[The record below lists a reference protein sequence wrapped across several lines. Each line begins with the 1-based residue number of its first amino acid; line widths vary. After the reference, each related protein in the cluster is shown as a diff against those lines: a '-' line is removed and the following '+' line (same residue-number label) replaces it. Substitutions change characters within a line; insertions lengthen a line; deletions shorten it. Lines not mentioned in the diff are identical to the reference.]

1 MPTSTRKRPAGQK
14 SSRGKVSTSGLGGR
28 RDRRREKKD
37 PASSETYQKILDA
50 AAHVFNEI
58 GYANA
63 TLDDVGAR
71 VGLNRASMYY
81 YVSTKAELLA
91 DVLRPMAEMTPVV
104 LRELQDQG
112 GSATEKL
119 QRIVRMHH
127 HIWEQNYPNLMLLLQ
142 HDTHIAEPETRKM
155 MVAATR
161 QWRNALESILD
172 EGIESG
178 EFREDLDVHL
188 YTRILLALC
197 NGTREWWQPGK
208 GATLR
213 DVAEVY
219 ADIAVRGVS
228 ALRKAARS
236 STQ

>member
-1 MPTSTRKRPAGQK
+1 
-14 SSRGKVSTSGLGGR
+14 LG
-28 RDRRREKKD
+28 
-37 PASSETYQKILDA
+37 SSETYQKILDA
-50 AAHVFNEI
+50 AAHVFNEM

-63 TLDDVGAR
+63 TLDDVGVR

-104 LRELQDQG
+104 LRKLQEDG

-119 QRIVRMHH
+119 QRIVRLHH
-127 HIWEQNYPNLMLLLQ
+127 QIWEQNYPNLMLLLQ
-142 HDTHIAEPETRKM
+142 HDTHIEEPGTRKM

-172 EGIESG
+172 EGIASG
-178 EFREDLDVHL
+178 EFRKDLDVHL

-219 ADIAVRGVS
+219 ADMAVRGVS
-228 ALRKAARS
+228 ASENVDRRQHNS
-236 STQ
+236 